1 MSTRHPSSLWVL
13 AFILSGLISVGCA
26 KPDTPVATAKSATRE
41 TLNADAI
48 LRRCAEQYAAATTA
62 SVSGTFE
69 RFDAGRSQSTP
80 LQWVST
86 ADGKARVEVG
96 ARVALVHG
104 PRWWMVN
111 PVSHAFTER
120 STGPQPAHDL
130 AAATLTN
137 GAIMPALKFA
147 LEAKGIANDAN
158 ATRSWNLHGISWHDE
173 HPCFTL
179 QRELPINGSKQLL
192 RLAIDQESFLIR
204 AAELLEDREI
214 VDPIPVWRWTYT
226 SCALNEPIAPERF
239 AVNNPPRRQLAQ
251 STPPVQIRANGSE

>member
-1 MSTRHPSSLWVL
+1 MSTRHPLSLWGF
-13 AFILSGLISVGCA
+13 AIILSGLVSVGCA
-26 KPDTPVATAKSATRE
+26 KPETPVTTAKPATLE

-48 LRRCAEQYAAATTA
+48 LRRCAEHYASATTT

-69 RFDAGRSQSTP
+69 RFDAGRSQSTS

-86 ADGKARVEVG
+86 AAGKARVEVG
-96 ARVALVHG
+96 PRVALVHG
-104 PRWWMVN
+104 SRWWMVN
-111 PVSHAFTER
+111 PVSHSFAER
-120 STGPQPAHDL
+120 TNSQSSAHDA

-158 ATRSWNLHGISWHDE
+158 ATRSWKLHGMSWHDE

-192 RLAIDQESFLIR
+192 RLAIDQELFLIR
-204 AAELLEDREI
+204 AAELLQDRETI
-214 VDPIPVWRWTYT
+214 DPTPVWRWTYT

-239 AVNNPPRRQLAQ
+239 AVDNPPRRQLAQ
-251 STPPVQIRANGSE
+251 STPPVRIRANGNE